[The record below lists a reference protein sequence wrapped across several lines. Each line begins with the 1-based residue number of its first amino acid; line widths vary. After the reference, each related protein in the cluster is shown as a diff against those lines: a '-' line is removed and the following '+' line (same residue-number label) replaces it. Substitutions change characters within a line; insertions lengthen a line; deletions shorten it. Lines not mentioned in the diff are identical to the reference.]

1 MQALHLLALEPIS
14 ETLADNHSYGFR
26 PKRSAADAIEQCF
39 CCLSRRFC
47 ATWVLEA
54 DIKACFDQISH
65 QWLLDNIPTDP
76 IILAKWL
83 RCGYFDQGEWFATD
97 AGTPQGGIISPT
109 LTNMALDGLADC
121 LAEVC
126 RRQDKVNFIRYAD
139 DFVITGVSEE
149 QLEQRVK
156 PAVAQFLKNR
166 GLTLSPE
173 KTKITSIHDGFNF
186 LSYNLRKYKGKLLIK
201 PAKDSVKSHLA
212 DIRGIIKSNPTCT
225 TENLIRLLNPKI
237 SGWSNYFRQVVAQKT
252 FAYVDY
258 QTNQAVRRWCRR
270 RHPKKNNG
278 WIKRRYYHRRGL
290 TERFYAPKVNPK
302 NQKAWLLSLHK
313 ATDLPIVRHIK
324 IRADC
329 HPYIP
334 GVSAYF
340 EKREQWIKRRK
351 RIAIEQKSQMS
362 LSKALLGNKP

>member
-1 MQALHLLALEPIS
+1 MPSCSRMDTGFNVTRHESEPTSNWSSLARE
-14 ETLADNHSYGFR
+14 
-26 PKRSAADAIEQCF
+26 
-39 CCLSRRFC
+39 
-47 ATWVLEA
+47 
-54 DIKACFDQISH
+54 
-65 QWLLDNIPTDP
+65 
-76 IILAKWL
+76 
-83 RCGYFDQGEWFATD
+83 
-97 AGTPQGGIISPT
+97 
-109 LTNMALDGLADC
+109 
-121 LAEVC
+121 
-126 RRQDKVNFIRYAD
+126 
-139 DFVITGVSEE
+139 FVE
-149 QLEQRVK
+149 L
-156 PAVAQFLKNR
+156 FY
-166 GLTLSPE
+166 
-173 KTKITSIHDGFNF
+173 GFNF